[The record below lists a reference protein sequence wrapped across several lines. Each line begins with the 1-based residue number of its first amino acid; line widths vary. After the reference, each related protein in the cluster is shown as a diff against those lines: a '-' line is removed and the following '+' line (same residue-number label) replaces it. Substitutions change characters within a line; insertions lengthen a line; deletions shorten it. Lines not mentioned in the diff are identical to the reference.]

1 MASKL
6 LALTAL
12 FMIAAGESQMAQ
24 AQSVDFSCPKA
35 GTVEIRPSFTIQ
47 YTGPSLTDPYMCNKI
62 DGWGNKQTL
71 LFNYVDVTD
80 ADRQSAR
87 GALIALLS
95 GREKTVSYDYISPIG
110 LTSRQTWTRLRHET
124 LTINGQPVDTIV
136 FEQHMQRIGPYRGDA
151 PWAGDYLHWLDPKTS
166 LWVKGEFHLIS
177 GAFNGGA
184 AYATYQDVS
193 VTLPP

>member
-12 FMIAAGESQMAQ
+12 FMIAAGGSQMVE
-24 AQSVDFSCPKA
+24 AQSVDFSCPKP
-35 GTVEIRPSFTIQ
+35 GTVEIRPSFKIQ
-47 YTGPSLTDPYMCNKI
+47 YTGSSDTDPYMCNKI
-62 DGWGNKQTL
+62 DGWGKKQTL
-71 LFNYVDVTD
+71 LFNYLDVTD
-80 ADRQSAR
+80 ADRQAAR
-87 GALIALLS
+87 GAFIALLS

-110 LTSRQTWTRLRHET
+110 LTSRQTWTRLRRQT
-124 LTINGQPVDTIV
+124 LTIGGKPVDTIV
-136 FEQHMQRIGPYRGDA
+136 FEQQMQRIGPYRGDA

-177 GAFNGGA
+177 GAYNGGA
-184 AYATYQDVS
+184 AYATYEDVS